1 MLTNIDE
8 TLDHWTDLIFGEESP
23 PDEKLPVLRVDIFKN
38 ELPNV
43 RVCTR
48 YNGHLEKEV
57 FYQNLRV
64 IREQNGYKNDLFS
77 NGYIVLKGQKYS
89 ILEEYKERFIDH
101 PEKRDYIK
109 ILREQKANV
118 KK

>member
-23 PDEKLPVLRVDIFKN
+23 PDPEEKQVVLKVDIFKN

-43 RVCTR
+43 RSCTR
-48 YNGHLEKEV
+48 YNGHLEREV

-64 IREQNGYKNDLFS
+64 IRE
-77 NGYIVLKGQKYS
+77 
-89 ILEEYKERFIDH
+89 
-101 PEKRDYIK
+101 
-109 ILREQKANV
+109 
-118 KK
+118 